1 MPEVQ
6 LHHDGHPKYRRMVR
20 FDWSETPLHWVPDDP
35 FVTHMINVLHLLLPE
50 GERHFIKA
58 VLEASSLVDD
68 PELEAAIKPFVQQ
81 ESWHAWA
88 HQVVLDHLADQGID
102 TKRYTDRLGRTLS
115 VTLGDPP
122 KLLPPP
128 LRRWWL
134 YRRLADVAAL
144 EHFTA
149 MLGQWVLQN
158 RTLDDLGADPMML
171 DLLRW
176 HGAEEVEHR
185 SLVYDVYQHVSGNY
199 FIRAFSMLM
208 TAPLFI
214 GWWVAGARYLMAA
227 DSTIDQKW
235 RWRDW
240 VKAARQDKLPGPWT
254 LMVTQPLRYM
264 RPSNHPSREAS
275 TQMAIEYL
283 EYSPVAKAARERANG
298 RQRPQ
303 GAEMTSGQ
311 QIADTEGVAAQ

>member
-1 MPEVQ
+1 
-6 LHHDGHPKYRRMVR
+6 
-20 FDWSETPLHWVPDDP
+20 
-35 FVTHMINVLHLLLPE
+35 MINVLHLLLPE

-88 HQVVLDHLADQGID
+88 HQVVLDHLAEQGID

-122 KLLPPP
+122 RLLPPP

-158 RTLDDLGADPMML
+158 RALDDAGADPMML

-199 FIRAFSMLM
+199 LIRAFSMLM

-227 DSTIDQKW
+227 DPTIDQKW

-240 VKAARQDKLPGPWT
+240 VRAARQDKLPGPWT
-254 LMVTQPLRYM
+254 LMVTSPLRYM
-264 RPSNHPSREAS
+264 RPSNHPSQEAS
-275 TQMAIEYL
+275 TQMAIDYL

-311 QIADTEGVAAQ
+311 QIADTEEVAAQ